1 MLPFKPR
8 KPLDLQVVKMYQL
21 LKMLSFSVNRGSK
34 NHIDKILK
42 CETQRLH
49 NLSHDKQARDR
60 GTKRSNFTIPQC
72 FNSCIIRKHLTFH
85 VSSAHKHKNHEGEIR
100 IHTVMKL

>member
-8 KPLDLQVVKMYQL
+8 KPLDLQVVKMCQL

-49 NLSHDKQARDR
+49 NLPHDKQARDR
-60 GTKRSNFTIPQC
+60 GTQKGPTSL
-72 FNSCIIRKHLTFH
+72 SLSVLTAA
-85 VSSAHKHKNHEGEIR
+85 SHEN
-100 IHTVMKL
+100 T